1 MPKRVYLDPHPF
13 FMKCLLE
20 GPTAGGIVK
29 FDFPT
34 GRVVTDDVSNNG
46 RNDHNDVVTITPTTV
61 LYLIRS
67 HF

>member
-1 MPKRVYLDPHPF
+1 VRLGRAVVIRHAQAS
-13 FMKCLLE
+13 LLS
-20 GPTAGGIVK
+20 TAGGIGK

-46 RNDHNDVVTITPTTV
+46 RNDLTDVVTITPTTV